1 MFSALMALPGHGG
14 GILEFF
20 KSIPLLPILGAALAA
35 VLLTALLWTV
45 PAAAAC
51 AEHRLD
57 SGTLT
62 VEPTCTTIGV
72 MTFSCTNPG
81 CEYRVTQKVG
91 NLGHRIGSD
100 GLCTRC
106 GLREDGTAP
115 AEPAAPAP
123 IQAAVETPAEPPAEE
138 RPAEKLPAAPAD
150 RAQSQTVSAPAARTA
165 LLPWAV
171 LVLTVLCASGALL
184 LARRLRRG

>member
-1 MFSALMALPGHGG
+1 MPNQRTRCA
-14 GILEFF
+14 
-20 KSIPLLPILGAALAA
+20 AALAA

-115 AEPAAPAP
+115 AAPAP

>member
-1 MFSALMALPGHGG
+1 MPNQRARRA
-14 GILEFF
+14 
-20 KSIPLLPILGAALAA
+20 AALAA
-35 VLLTALLWTV
+35 VLLTALLLAV

-72 MTFSCTNPG
+72 MTFACTNPG
-81 CEYRVTQKVG
+81 CAYRVTQKVG

-123 IQAAVETPAEPPAEE
+123 IQTTVETPAETPAEPSAEE

-150 RAQSQTVSAPAARTA
+150 RAQSQTVSVPAAQA
-165 LLPWAV
+165 SLLPWAV

-184 LARRLRRG
+184 LARRLRRS

>member
-1 MFSALMALPGHGG
+1 MPNQRARRA
-14 GILEFF
+14 
-20 KSIPLLPILGAALAA
+20 AALAA

-123 IQAAVETPAEPPAEE
+123 IQAAVETPAEE

>member
-1 MFSALMALPGHGG
+1 MPNQRTRCA
-14 GILEFF
+14 
-20 KSIPLLPILGAALAA
+20 AALAA
-35 VLLTALLWTV
+35 VLLTALLWTGPRRRGLRGAPAGQRHADRGAHLHHHRHHDLLLHEPRLRV
-45 PAAAAC
+45 PRDP
-51 AEHRLD
+51 EGRQ
-57 SGTLT
+57 
-62 VEPTCTTIGV
+62 PRP
-72 MTFSCTNPG
+72 PG
-81 CEYRVTQKVG
+81 
-91 NLGHRIGSD
+91 IGSD

>member
-1 MFSALMALPGHGG
+1 MPNQRTRCA
-14 GILEFF
+14 
-20 KSIPLLPILGAALAA
+20 AALAA

-123 IQAAVETPAEPPAEE
+123 IQAPSKRPP
-138 RPAEKLPAAPAD
+138 
-150 RAQSQTVSAPAARTA
+150 S
-165 LLPWAV
+165 
-171 LVLTVLCASGALL
+171 
-184 LARRLRRG
+184 RLRRSALPKSCLPPPQTVPSPRPSPPPPHGLRCSLGPCWF

>member
-1 MFSALMALPGHGG
+1 MPNQRTRCA
-14 GILEFF
+14 
-20 KSIPLLPILGAALAA
+20 AALAA

-72 MTFSCTNPG
+72 MTFS
-81 CEYRVTQKVG
+81 
-91 NLGHRIGSD
+91 
-100 GLCTRC
+100 CTRC

>member
-1 MFSALMALPGHGG
+1 MPNQRTRCA
-14 GILEFF
+14 
-20 KSIPLLPILGAALAA
+20 AALAA

-100 GLCTRC
+100 GLCIRC
-106 GLREDGTAP
+106 GLREDGSAP